1 MSNHTSQS
9 HVTAQP
15 KKLSAAAS
23 KRLAARIESKRQKM
37 IDEFFDR
44 LFLLGGMITATDTY
58 KRTMG
63 HAFRDFAMKPA
74 AYHLTMRK
82 GIGEPGAGNQ
92 LIQAGHE
99 AMLAQ
104 WFRKPLKRAD
114 IQLARDFAH
123 TSSKVPYFPTEMWEA
138 LLADQKGSQNIYLPV
153 DVWGFPGGQTFLA
166 GVPSLTFEGQY
177 GGVLSYLEP
186 RMCNYFQPV
195 IQATKGRLMDIATKG
210 RFAEFG
216 LRTALEVNHLVMLLA
231 LFVGAGGKR
240 ILTSN
245 DTAELMWPEMFYAI
259 GTFGHE
265 GMSSNQRLD
274 RNLSDCELEMMIA
287 ALKAVPNARVLTD
300 LIDAETVGLENFI
313 KALKAV
319 PEASEAGPRVDS
331 GDIAKQCAMYYQRM
345 VEEGIVP
352 RLTVYEDE
360 VNPEKCVEVDRIFFE
375 TTGAEPTKLFPG
387 AGGYFWR
394 GVHRDTVAAVFKR
407 SESDGNPNMKFSNSP
422 GKASIPGNVRVYGK
436 GDVMYIA
443 DVSEV
448 VDGEP
453 LFVQLVKD
461 GRIVYNES
469 YVDQGKRAEATWGKY
484 SRFELSPLL
493 QSHIDTYNGMRAT
506 ERAAYFSKNPAAT
519 EAEAPVKA

>member
-1 MSNHTSQS
+1 MSNQTSQAN
-9 HVTAQP
+9 VTSLNAAASQP
-15 KKLSAAAS
+15 KKLSPAAS
-23 KRLAARIESKRQKM
+23 KRLAARVQSKRQKM

-82 GIGEPGAGNQ
+82 GMWAKPGAGNQ

-138 LLADQKGSQNIYLPV
+138 LLADQKGSRDIYLPV

-166 GVPSLTFEGQY
+166 GVPSMTFEGQY

-195 IQATKGRLMDIATKG
+195 IQATKGRLMEIATKG

-216 LRTALEVNHLVMLLA
+216 LRAALETNHLVMLLA

-345 VEEGIVP
+345 VEEGLIREGKSP

-394 GVHRDTVAAVFKR
+394 GVHRDTV
-407 SESDGNPNMKFSNSP
+407 GCC
-422 GKASIPGNVRVYGK
+422 
-436 GDVMYIA
+436 
-443 DVSEV
+443 
-448 VDGEP
+448 
-453 LFVQLVKD
+453 VQAQRD
-461 GRIVYNES
+461 
-469 YVDQGKRAEATWGKY
+469 
-484 SRFELSPLL
+484 
-493 QSHIDTYNGMRAT
+493 
-506 ERAAYFSKNPAAT
+506 
-519 EAEAPVKA
+519 